1 MHSKV
6 RAAAPG
12 ATRCAPTYCTR
23 TRWSRICEPSTRWAI
38 RPLFW
43 TETSTGSWKRGSGGA
58 TEKMTTNKIVLAASM
73 GQRWHDFWR
82 GDIGEWIITRGLRI
96 VMLLI
101 AAVLAARFV
110 SWVAEQVT
118 RQLDVGFAE
127 SDALVRSEA
136 TKHRQAVASVI
147 QWVSIVIIAIWV
159 IMQISEVLQFS
170 VGGLIAPATVLGAAL
185 GFGAQQLVKDLL
197 SGFFIIVEK
206 QYGFGDLVSLTVTGV
221 AAEARGTVENVTLRV
236 TRLRSSDGEVFTIP
250 NGEIVKTINLSKDW
264 ARAVVDIP
272 VSTSADLN
280 RVNEV
285 LHQECERALE
295 NPLLGELLLD
305 APTVMGVE
313 SIEVDTVTLRVV
325 ARTLPGKQFEAGRQ
339 LRVLVIRA
347 LARAG
352 IVTAATVGLVDAA
365 GMPDDQ
371 VAEEDADENA
381 EGAVQR
387 R

>member
-1 MHSKV
+1 
-6 RAAAPG
+6 
-12 ATRCAPTYCTR
+12 
-23 TRWSRICEPSTRWAI
+23 
-38 RPLFW
+38 
-43 TETSTGSWKRGSGGA
+43 
-58 TEKMTTNKIVLAASM
+58 MT
-73 GQRWHDFWR
+73 QRWHDFWR

-101 AAVLAARFV
+101 AAILAVRFV
-110 SWVAEQVT
+110 TWVAQQVT
-118 RQLDVGFAE
+118 RQLDEGFAE

-147 QWVSIVIIAIWV
+147 QWVSIVVIAIWV
-159 IMQISEVLQFS
+159 IVQIGGVLQFS
-170 VGGLIAPATVLGAAL
+170 VGGLVAPAAVLGAAL

-206 QYGFGDLVSLTVTGV
+206 QYGFGDLVELTVSGV
-221 AAEARGTVENVTLRV
+221 ATEARGTVVDVTLRV
-236 TRLRSSDGEVFTIP
+236 TRLRSSDGELFTIP
-250 NGEIVKTINLSKDW
+250 NGQIVKTVNLSKDW

-285 LHQECERALE
+285 LHQECERALD
-295 NPLLGELLLD
+295 NPLLGQLLLD

-313 SIEVDTVTLRVV
+313 SIAVDTVTLRVV

-352 IVTAATVGLVDAA
+352 IVTAADATVGLVDDAA
-365 GMPDDQ
+365 VPAAQ
-371 VAEEDADENA
+371 VAEERAD
-381 EGAVQR
+381 GAVQDAAQR